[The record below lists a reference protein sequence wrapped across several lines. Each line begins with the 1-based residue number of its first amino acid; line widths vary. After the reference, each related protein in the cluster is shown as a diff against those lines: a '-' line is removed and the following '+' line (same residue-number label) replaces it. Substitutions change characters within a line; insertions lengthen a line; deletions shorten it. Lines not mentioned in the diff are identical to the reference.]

1 MPRQLT
7 EGCPCPCVQ
16 TRGSSSLMWD
26 FKGLTNA
33 TPPKNQPLATQF
45 SACPRAFSALQQSSV
60 PAGICWGDSFNI
72 LLKSLFQEAPW
83 SWGGGMVASCRA
95 EQGHRLPAGQVML
108 G

>member
-7 EGCPCPCVQ
+7 EGCPCACVQ

-26 FKGLTNA
+26 FKGLPQCN
-33 TPPKNQPLATQF
+33 PPKSQLLATQIL
-45 SACPRAFSALQQSSV
+45 ACPRDFSALQQSSV

-72 LLKSLFQEAPW
+72 LLKSLFQEVPW
-83 SWGGGMVASCRA
+83 SWGGMVASCRA
-95 EQGHRLPAGQVML
+95 EQGHRLPAGQVIL